1 MKKTYELNLLR
12 KRFELDFRVL
22 FYWKV
27 GVLVCRGQADYATEK
42 VVKDRFA
49 NDRNQR
55 VKACKRNG
63 LTLSIS

>member
-1 MKKTYELNLLR
+1 MDQLNLLR

-27 GVLVCRGQADYATEK
+27 GVLVWRGQADYATEK

-55 VKACKRNG
+55 VKAYKRNG